1 MSDTFG
7 RTVAA
12 ATGPAGGVVAA
23 GNADG
28 QELVPMHLAEVL
40 AAGLTGEHP

>member
-7 RTVAA
+7 RTVTA
-12 ATGPAGGVVAA
+12 ATGSAGGMVAA

-28 QELVPMHLAEVL
+28 QELVPVHLAEVL